1 MSVAAANPIEI
12 RTAGLKALNA
22 ALGLEGTQAFLLQ
35 YSGTAGDFVKDRHE
49 FNPKTH
55 EEIAAGIAKLQEA
68 RARGEVD
75 MAGCPITSK

>member
-1 MSVAAANPIEI
+1 MSIATTNPIEI

-35 YSGTAGDFVKDRHE
+35 YSGAGDFTKDRHE

-55 EEIAAGIAKLQEA
+55 EEIAAGIAELQEA
-68 RARGEVD
+68 LARGEVD

>member
-1 MSVAAANPIEI
+1 MRTVAANPIDI

-22 ALGLEGTQAFLLQ
+22 ALGLEGTQAFLSQ
-35 YSGTAGDFVKDRHE
+35 YSGAGDFTKDRHE

-55 EEIAAGIAKLQEA
+55 EEIVAGIVELQEA

-75 MAGCPITSK
+75 MAGCPII